1 MLGSRDSIIPLHV
14 AFRLFTL
21 RGPLPSF
28 NFNVHPSSCRM
39 SANPTS
45 NEDRPVNIEMTMSES
60 VSGQPSDG
68 AKSLSTLKKQDY
80 LLGIGLLLVVVFL
93 WTSSNFITQVRAYR
107 PVLRP

>member
-1 MLGSRDSIIPLHV
+1 
-14 AFRLFTL
+14 
-21 RGPLPSF
+21 
-28 NFNVHPSSCRM
+28 M

-45 NEDRPVNIEMTMSES
+45 NEDRPVNIEMTMSE
-60 VSGQPSDG
+60 GQPSDG